1 MLEICIN
8 LDMNVMI
15 FKYDRGGKYYG
26 RCDESGQYSGPFA
39 KFLEGHDVCVQYTML
54 STPQ

>member
-1 MLEICIN
+1 MLEIYIN

-39 KFLEGHDVCVQYTML
+39 KFLERRDMCVQYTML
-54 STPQ
+54 STP